1 MIKIRKPGKIKFEG
15 VSDINECLQPHF
27 ITLLI
32 GKPSSG
38 KSHIIREFITNPQ
51 LYYKK
56 FNAIYFISASRI
68 DGLEMDEDNWIP
80 YLDIDWMFDKIGQ
93 EEREHCSR
101 NILFVLDD
109 VIGEIKQKQHDARMM
124 KLIFNRRHLINGC
137 IVSYLITTQKYIV
150 CPPRLRSCLTAI
162 ISFKVMRNDFKKI
175 VEECIYD
182 DIDKHKLFI
191 IKSHLMQPY
200 NFIYIRLDNGD
211 LYLNFNKFEY

>member
-15 VSDINECLQPHF
+15 VIDINECLQPHF

-150 CPPRLRSCLTAI
+150 CPTRLRSCLTAI